1 MDLKTTFVVL
11 HGTKS
16 AVPVVVTPSLYE
28 ELDRRFK
35 GFKGR
40 SLVAVHRFSGNWP
53 SWERHPAGDEIVC
66 LLSGRASLVLHR
78 RGGNKVIRLQKSGAF
93 VIVPK
98 GAWHTARISTP
109 TRMLFITPGAG
120 TQNLSLAQ
128 FRKRNSR

>member
-1 MDLKTTFVVL
+1 LDLKTTFVVL
-11 HGTKS
+11 HASKS
-16 AVPVVVTPSLYE
+16 AVPVAVAPSLYE

-40 SLVAVHRFSGNWP
+40 SLVALHRFTGNWP

-66 LLSGRASLVLHR
+66 LLSGRASFVLRR

-98 GAWHTARISTP
+98 GIWHTARISTP

-120 TQNLSLAQ
+120 TQNLSYAE
-128 FRKRNSR
+128 FRKRFPQ